1 MVLRQTASKHSTITA
16 IAVLLLVGVWHAA
29 PVLAASDH
37 EILCDEN
44 HSATLEIA
52 EYELTPRQASHDT
65 ATSDLADLVSS
76 NDEVLSKD
84 HLLKPRVEATVREV
98 FDDPEANSLAKPEA
112 FDEADK
118 TAVQKLSNPRMTD
131 GHAAPFKRQMYRR
144 DI

>member
-1 MVLRQTASKHSTITA
+1 MAPRQTASKHSTITA
-16 IAVLLLVGVWHAA
+16 IAALLLVGAWHTT

-37 EILCDEN
+37 EILCDES

-52 EYELTPRQASHDT
+52 EYELTPRQAGNDP
-65 ATSDLADLVSS
+65 ATSNMADLTSS
-76 NDEVLSKD
+76 NNEVLSED

-98 FDDPEANSLAKPEA
+98 FDDPEENSLTEPEPV
-112 FDEADK
+112 DEADN
-118 TAVQKLSNPRMTD
+118 AAIQELSSPHMTD